1 MGETW
6 TSRISGLC
14 ERFAFL
20 GAGTSELG
28 RNRKRLEWG
37 QVMTY
42 EVDFKQSK
50 HDVSMKE
57 VLRFVITIGTEQ

>member
-1 MGETW
+1 
-6 TSRISGLC
+6 
-14 ERFAFL
+14 
-20 GAGTSELG
+20 
-28 RNRKRLEWG
+28 
-37 QVMTY
+37 MTY